1 MARTAPF
8 HGVNRGSIPLRA
20 TSSEK
25 MEPEILIFLIAFI
38 APVLYWRFLFWMA
51 RNRFNK
57 PYLRTKTGLQIHH
70 IHYGIILVLAGTL
83 LILFLGKSLWVVG
96 IMGLGLGLILDELV
110 PSLLMPGNRELE
122 LEVYKKSLRGTL
134 VLISIIVL
142 AILILFGLTLILKL

>member
-1 MARTAPF
+1 MVRTTPF
-8 HGVNRGSIPLRA
+8 HGVNRGSIPLRT

-51 RNRFNK
+51 RKRFNK

-83 LILFLGKSLWVVG
+83 LIFFLGKSLWVVG
-96 IMGLGLGLILDELV
+96 VMGLGLGLILDEFV

-122 LEVYKKSLRGTL
+122 LEIYKKSLRGTAA
-134 VLISIIVL
+134 LISIIVL
-142 AILILFGLTLILKL
+142 VILILFGLTN